1 MASSPDA
8 LDRDRE
14 ERALTRKI
22 LWKLDCHVLP
32 PLALLWLCNFIDRSN
47 VGNAR
52 IAGLEKSTGL
62 HGNQFNIVLTGE
74 KRGSPSPP
82 EAMHSLA
89 RCSLLPD
96 VNIPAHSRRFFNSLR
111 SYLASEIPS
120 NLILKRMKATYSRL
134 PLRSAPD
141 VHLLQRWLPLIVF
154 LWGAVTIMTCF
165 VHNFGGLIAIRLAL
179 GMCEGAWLLPGMCR
193 DILRVGFAFRAFG
206 GLLATG
212 ILSMDGLGGLAGW
225 KWIFVIEGLAT
236 VVVSIIAAYFMPEG
250 IATASFLTPEE
261 RRFALNRF
269 HGVVYEA
276 PVETSEKGETSIT
289 ENAGPSDAP
298 VVHLTDEKFE
308 WREVVRG
315 LTDFQTWVTGIAYL
329 GLIVS
334 LYSFSLFLPT
344 IVAGLNY
351 TGKSAQLHTVPPY
364 VPATVLTVLVAFLS
378 DRLKWRGPFILI
390 CLPFAITGYILAIAA
405 KTNAQRYG
413 AVFLIAAGVYP
424 SGPAILSIL
433 PNNSS
438 GYYKRA
444 TTTALQLAIGNA
456 GGFIATNIYTT
467 DQAPKYIKGHSIV
480 LGFLI
485 LAWFMIA
492 VHVYV
497 VTHLLS
503 SALDRL
509 LTPQQTARLPGEQAR
524 AQGRRHGNIT
534 AYNALRDAG
543 LTSAPIGDRDPAFR
557 FTP

>member
-120 NLILKRMKATYSRL
+120 NLILKRMKAN
-134 PLRSAPD
+134 
-141 VHLLQRWLPLIVF
+141 RWLPLIVF

-179 GMCEGAWLLPGMCR
+179 GMCEGALVQGSGLLPGM
-193 DILRVGFAFRAFG
+193 ILYLSTIYKPHELQLRVGIFYASASLSGAFG

-492 VHVYV
+492 VHVLHV
-497 VTHLLS
+497 F
-503 SALDRL
+503 R
-509 LTPQQTARLPGEQAR
+509 ENKAR